1 MPKQKVYFRT
11 DANPQIGMG
20 HLVRCSAL
28 AAMIDKDFEI
38 SFVTKNTPEQ
48 MLRKFLPS
56 SYETILLEEGVE
68 EFKCLDEKN
77 IAKPGN
83 IIVLD
88 NYAFNTAYQSA
99 VKKSGAKT
107 VYIDDL
113 IAFDYH
119 VDVLINQAEDV
130 KEADYRKKNQVKFC
144 LGTKFILLR
153 EPFIKAANSKRQLK
167 KIESVFVSFG
177 GADMDNVSRKVVN
190 VLLKFPQLKNIHVMS
205 SSVNENIDKWKDE
218 FKTNAVVKF
227 HNDLRAEEV
236 CSLMQSCELAL
247 GPCSNLSLELCSIGI
262 VFIAGTTASNQDN
275 YYKALCA
282 NSCILGISKWQEL
295 KEQALHDKLASVMI
309 YDEKDLSWFIKNQRQ
324 FIDGKS
330 GERLRDVF
338 LELAK
343 IN

>member
-28 AAMIDKDFEI
+28 AAMIDKDYEI
-38 SFVTKNTPEQ
+38 SFVTKNTPTQ
-48 MLRKFLPS
+48 MLQKFLPS
-56 SYETILLEEGVE
+56 SYRTILLDECTD
-68 EFKCLDEKN
+68 EFKCLNEKN
-77 IAKPGN
+77 ITKQGN

-88 NYAFNTAYQSA
+88 NYAFDTAYQSA
-99 VKKSGAKT
+99 IKKTGVKT

-119 VDVLINQAEDV
+119 VDVLINQAENV
-130 KEADYRKKNQVKFC
+130 KESDYKTSDPVKFC
-144 LGTKFILLR
+144 LGTEYILLR
-153 EPFIKAANSKRQLK
+153 EPFLKAANSERHLK

-190 VLLKFPQLKNIHVMS
+190 VLLKFPQLKNVHVLS

-218 FKTNAVVKF
+218 FKSNPIVKF
-227 HNDLRAEEV
+227 HNDLKAGEV

-262 VFIAGTTASNQDN
+262 VFISGTTASNQDN
-275 YYKALCA
+275 YYKALSA
-282 NSCILGISKWQEL
+282 NSCILGIGKWQEMN
-295 KEQALHDKLASVMI
+295 EQTLHDKLASVMI
-309 YDEKDLSWFIKNQRQ
+309 YDEKDLSWFVKNQRQ
-324 FIDGKS
+324 FIDGQS
-330 GERLRDVF
+330 GKRLLDVF
-338 LELAK
+338 FKLAQ
-343 IN
+343 NN

>member
-28 AAMIDKDFEI
+28 AAMIDKEFEI
-38 SFVTKNTPEQ
+38 SFVTKDTPKQ
-48 MLRKFLPS
+48 MLQKFLPS
-56 SYETILLEEGVE
+56 SYETILLDECAD
-68 EFKCLDEKN
+68 EFKCLEEKGITN
-77 IAKPGN
+77 VGN

-88 NYAFNTAYQSA
+88 NYSFDEAYQKA
-99 VKKSGAKT
+99 IKKNGARA

-113 IAFDYH
+113 IAFNYN
-119 VDVLINQAEDV
+119 VDVLINQAENV
-130 KEADYRKKNQVKFC
+130 KESDYKSSGSVKFC

-153 EPFIKAANSKRQLK
+153 EPFLKAANSERQLK

-190 VLLKFPQLKNIHVMS
+190 VLLKFPQLKHIHVLS

-218 FKTNAVVKF
+218 FNTNPVVKF
-227 HNDLRAEEV
+227 HNDLNAEEV

-262 VFIAGTTASNQDN
+262 IFIAGTTASNQDN
-275 YYKALCA
+275 YYKALSA
-282 NSCILGISKWQEL
+282 NSCILGIGKWQEVS
-295 KEQALHDKLASVMI
+295 EQDLHDKLASVMI
-309 YDEKDLSWFIKNQRQ
+309 YDEKDLSWFVKNQRQ

-338 LELAK
+338 LKLAQ
-343 IN
+343 NN